1 MPLAVTT
8 RNVDTCSLT
17 LYTFGMV
24 IRNFRHKGL
33 ERLFAEDDVRRILPA
48 LAPKLKRM
56 LFALANA
63 AAVSDMALF
72 PGWRL
77 HPLTGE
83 LRGFW
88 SLTVT
93 GNWRLIFRFE
103 DGEARDV
110 DLVDYH

>member
-1 MPLAVTT
+1 MA
-8 RNVDTCSLT
+8 
-17 LYTFGMV
+17 
-24 IRNFRHKGL
+24 IRHFRHRGL
-33 ERLFAEDDVRRILPA
+33 ERLFVNDSARGVSPA
-48 LAPKLKRM
+48 MAPKLKRM

-63 AAVSDMALF
+63 TAISDMAVF

-77 HPLTGE
+77 HPLSGE
-83 LRGFW
+83 LSGFW

-103 DGEARDV
+103 DGDAWDV

>member
-1 MPLAVTT
+1 
-8 RNVDTCSLT
+8 
-17 LYTFGMV
+17 
-24 IRNFRHKGL
+24 
-33 ERLFAEDDVRRILPA
+33 
-48 LAPKLKRM
+48 M

-63 AAVSDMALF
+63 PTVSDMALF

-77 HPLTGE
+77 YPLTGE

>member
-1 MPLAVTT
+1 MA
-8 RNVDTCSLT
+8 
-17 LYTFGMV
+17 

-33 ERLFAEDDVRRILPA
+33 ERLFAEDDVRRMPPA
-48 LAPKLKRM
+48 LTSKLKRM

-63 AAVSDMALF
+63 TTVSDMALF

-77 HPLTGE
+77 HPLRGE
-83 LRGFW
+83 RRGFW

>member
-1 MPLAVTT
+1 MA
-8 RNVDTCSLT
+8 
-17 LYTFGMV
+17 

-33 ERLFAEDDVRRILPA
+33 ERLFAEDEVRGVSPA

-63 AAVSDMALF
+63 TAIADLALF

-77 HPLTGE
+77 HPLTGT
-83 LRGFW
+83 LHGFW

-93 GNWRLIFRFE
+93 GNWRLVFRFA
-103 DGEARDV
+103 DGDAGDV

>member
-1 MPLAVTT
+1 
-8 RNVDTCSLT
+8 
-17 LYTFGMV
+17 
-24 IRNFRHKGL
+24 
-33 ERLFAEDDVRRILPA
+33 
-48 LAPKLKRM
+48 M
-56 LFALANA
+56 LFVLANA

-72 PGWRL
+72 PGRRL
-77 HPLTGE
+77 HSLTGE

-103 DGEARDV
+103 DGETRDV